1 MDDIEPGLKATPPLL
16 APLVWGVEQVV
27 SRATGRP
34 ATVRWDTG
42 TLNAL
47 RGRVEKLTVG
57 VSDVRIGGLL
67 LERIV
72 VRVQDA
78 QLRPGIVPKLTS
90 GPVEARATVSQ
101 EAVDAWVGASSL
113 PFRLELTEEGLRT
126 TAGIGSLRLL
136 DVLTALTVY
145 EGWLRLRPV
154 SAVGRSLPDVVG
166 TAFTGNLPLPNLP
179 EDAELIEVE
188 HRMGSMIARVA
199 LPSLDESLDP
209 GVAGRLRS
217 RLDAV
222 EDD

>member
-1 MDDIEPGLKATPPLL
+1 MEDADPGLKATPPLL

-47 RGRVEKLTVG
+47 RGRVERLTVG

-67 LERIV
+67 LEWIV
-72 VRVQDA
+72 VRVTDA
-78 QLRPGIVPKLTS
+78 QLRPGLVPRLSS
-90 GPVEARATVSQ
+90 GPVEARATVTQ
-101 EAVDAWVGASSL
+101 ESIDAWVGASGL
-113 PFRLELTEEGLRT
+113 PFRLGLTDEGLRT
-126 TAGIGSLRLL
+126 TAGIGSFRVV

-154 SAVGRSLPDVVG
+154 QAVGRSLPDVLG
-166 TAFTGNLPLPNLP
+166 AAFTGNLPLPNLP
-179 EDAELIEVE
+179 EEAELIDVE
-188 HRMGSMIARVA
+188 HRTGSMIARVS
-199 LPSLDESLDP
+199 LPPLDESLDP
-209 GVAGRLRS
+209 GVAGRLRK